1 MTRRIRDKTIDVSRN
16 DDRNRSDSRNDSRS
30 ESTRASDGKRA
41 SNQNTSSD
49 RRSKKQVGD
58 DSDASGRRTKSASPA
73 RKRSKPKRSAL
84 NLIVLL
90 ILLIGGG
97 VFVWREMEE
106 QFPSLPEGTYLGVV
120 SGVFS
125 EDGSDNTPILISIDP
140 TVTKFPSSSS
150 RGSGANGMFTKD
162 VADPSRPALKLIM
175 IRQGW
180 EPMDVALTS
189 SRVLSGT
196 LPILIQGHEGQLKF
210 SGKGGVSSGFNGTVK
225 NLTNGNAGSWRL
237 QRVDERIAESTGE
250 DLRAMLSLKAELIRV
265 EERVKSLSQII
276 NDQEIE
282 RRDLDAFLSQDP
294 QQDSEYQ
301 ADAQEKLGG
310 VQRKLKEE
318 QDKLAEL
325 NNKLQLAQ
333 KLSPSGKLYVLSH
346 GVLEKEGELIDLILQ
361 GQLPVA
367 QDPEEMD
374 LIKKGEEVLRVRREI
389 ELEREKIRQLLLAGE
404 TDLRQFE

>member
-16 DDRNRSDSRNDSRS
+16 DDRTRSDTRS
-30 ESTRASDGKRA
+30 ESTRATDGKRA
-41 SNQNTSSD
+41 NTQTASSD
-49 RRSKKQVGD
+49 RRSKKQIGD
-58 DSDASGRRTKSASPA
+58 DSDPSGRRAKSASGSK
-73 RKRSKPKRSAL
+73 KRSKPKRSAL

-90 ILLIGGG
+90 VLLIGGG

-125 EDGSDNTPILISIDP
+125 EDGSDNTPILISTGP

-150 RGSGANGMFTKD
+150 RGSSSGAPLAGD
-162 VADPSRPALKLIM
+162 VAASSKPALKLIL

-180 EPMDVALTS
+180 EPIDVALTA
-189 SRVLSGT
+189 SRVLSGA

-225 NLTNGNAGSWRL
+225 NLTNGNAGSWKL

-294 QQDSEYQ
+294 QHNSEYQ
-301 ADAQEKLGG
+301 AEAQEKLSG
-310 VQRKLKEE
+310 VQRKLKDE

-361 GQLPVA
+361 GQMPVA

-374 LIKKGEEVLRVRREI
+374 LIKKGEEVLRIRREI